1 MTQPRLSRSRGG
13 DPGAAPRATP
23 RAAPRAGNGTGHRAT
38 PHPTPRTRPRRL
50 PSLLAAALVTA
61 LAAAFTALLA
71 LAPAALAQD
80 LASRVHFATLDNG
93 MRIILVEQHA
103 APVVSFDLMFNVG
116 GVDEPPGLG
125 GIAHMVEHMAFKGT
139 ESIGTDHPQQE
150 QQALTDVEILA
161 YALNNAQARGDAALA
176 KQLQQEFMAARQQAH
191 ALASQAP
198 LDDLFSVNGA
208 VGLNASTGYDYTH
221 YVVSLPANRLELYAR
236 VYADVMQN
244 AVFRSFYAERD
255 VVREERRQRSEDDPQ
270 GALFEPFLAAAFPGQ
285 SYGRPLIGTAAAIE
299 SYTATEAHA
308 FYHSFYA
315 PDRAVL
321 VAVGD
326 LDPTAAMATLTR
338 YFGALPDQATLHTQF
353 RAPAPQTAER
363 RVQVPFKAQP
373 QIVIG
378 YHKPTYP
385 SRDAYVLDLVD
396 ALLGQGRTSRLYKRL
411 VVQDQVAAGVSTSS
425 AFPGTR
431 LPNLFVI
438 QALPQSPHTTADV
451 EADVY
456 DELHKLATEPV
467 GDRELQ
473 KVKNLV
479 RATTLRTWSSN
490 AGLAQ
495 NLAYNELFAGGWEHL
510 MSDLDTYDSVT
521 TAEIMA
527 VAARTFTA
535 QNRTVAVLVPPQG
548 GN

>member
-1 MTQPRLSRSRGG
+1 M
-13 DPGAAPRATP
+13 AAKLRPATV
-23 RAAPRAGNGTGHRAT
+23 
-38 PHPTPRTRPRRL
+38 
-50 PSLLAAALVTA
+50 LL
-61 LAAAFTALLA
+61 ALLA
-71 LAPAALAQD
+71 LLALVPSSLAQD
-80 LASRVHFATLDNG
+80 LAARVHYATLNNG

-103 APVVSFDLMFNVG
+103 APVVSFDLMFDVG

-139 ESIGTDHPQQE
+139 TTIGTDHPQQE

-161 YALNNAQARGDAALA
+161 YALNYAKTRGDDALVQ
-176 KQLQQEFMAARQQAH
+176 QLQKEFTAARQH
-191 ALASQAP
+191 ARSLASQAP
-198 LDDLFSVNGA
+198 LDDLLSVNGA

-236 VYADVMQN
+236 IYADVMQN

-255 VVREERRQRSEDDPQ
+255 VVHEERRQRSEDDPQ
-270 GALFEPFLAAAFPGQ
+270 GVLVEAFLAAAFKGEP
-285 SYGRPLIGTAAAIE
+285 YARPLIGTAKEID

-308 FYHSFYA
+308 FYRSFYA

-326 LDPTAAMATLTR
+326 LDPQRALATLTK
-338 YFGALPDQATLHTQF
+338 YFGAVPDHTTLQTRFQA
-353 RAPAPQTAER
+353 AAAQTEER
-363 RVQVPFKAQP
+363 RVTVNFKAQP
-373 QIVIG
+373 QILIG
-378 YHKPTYP
+378 YHKSSYP

-411 VVQDQVAAGVSTSS
+411 VVDDQVAASVSTSS

-438 QALPQSPHTTADV
+438 QALPRSPHTTADV

-456 DELHKLATEPV
+456 DELQKLAMQPV

-479 RATTLRTWSSN
+479 RSSTLRTWSSN

-510 MSDLDTYDSVT
+510 MGDLDTYDSVT
-521 TAEIMA
+521 AAEIQD
-527 VAARTFTA
+527 VARRIFTA
-535 QNRTVAVLVPPQG
+535 QNRTVAVLVPPQQG

>member
-1 MTQPRLSRSRGG
+1 MERHRFTHSGG
-13 DPGAAPRATP
+13 AAPGAADAPPGAVEDPR
-23 RAAPRAGNGTGHRAT
+23 
-38 PHPTPRTRPRRL
+38 PRTARPRIAA
-50 PSLLAAALVTA
+50 LAAALAAVLA
-61 LAAAFTALLA
+61 LAAPSF
-71 LAPAALAQD
+71 AQD
-80 LASRVHFATLDNG
+80 LASRVHSTTLDNG

-103 APVVSFDLMFNVG
+103 APVVSFDLMFDVG

-139 ESIGTDHPQQE
+139 ETIGTDHPQRE
-150 QQALTDVEILA
+150 RQALTDVEILA
-161 YALNNAQARGDAALA
+161 YALNNARAHGDDALA
-176 KQLQQEFMAARQQAH
+176 NRLQQEFMTARQNAH

-270 GALFEPFLAAAFPGQ
+270 GVLFEAFLGAAFKGGP
-285 SYGRPLIGTAAAIE
+285 YARPLIGSAQAIE

-308 FYHSFYA
+308 FYRSFYA

-321 VAVGD
+321 VVVGD
-326 LDPTAAMATLTR
+326 LDPQSAMATLTQ
-338 YFGALPDQATLHTQF
+338 YFGAVPDHTTLHTQF
-353 RAPAPQTAER
+353 QAAAPQSAER
-363 RVQVPFKAQP
+363 RVTVHFKAQP
-373 QIVIG
+373 QVVIG

-411 VVQDQVAAGVSTSS
+411 VVDDQVAASVSTSS

-431 LPNLFVI
+431 LPNVFVI
-438 QALPQSPHTTADV
+438 QALPRSPHTTADV
-451 EADVY
+451 EIDVY
-456 DELHKLATEPV
+456 DELQKLATQPV
-467 GDRELQ
+467 SDRELQ

-479 RATTLRTWSSN
+479 RSNTLRTWSSN

-510 MSDLDTYDSVT
+510 MGDLDTYDSVT
-521 TAEIMA
+521 ATEIQD
-527 VAARTFTA
+527 VARRIFTA
-535 QNRTVAVLVPPQG
+535 RNRTVAVLEPAPQG